1 MLDFNDGVIDVDGTA
16 LCSGVGERLTLGWI
30 LGVEAGYT
38 DLDG

>member
-1 MLDFNDGVIDVDGTA
+1 MLDFNDGFIEVDGTT

-30 LGVEAGYT
+30 LGVEAGCI